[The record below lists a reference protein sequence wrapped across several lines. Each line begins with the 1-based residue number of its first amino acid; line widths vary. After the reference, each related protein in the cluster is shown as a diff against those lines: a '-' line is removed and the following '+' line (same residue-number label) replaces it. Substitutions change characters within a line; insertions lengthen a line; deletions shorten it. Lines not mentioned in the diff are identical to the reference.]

1 MIFSSPNLL
10 SATALKTALY
20 GLYSTWNCKIWLL
33 SKYEC
38 FSCNEGKCQN
48 EAMPY
53 MKQCQMFNFGFPLW
67 FFLALLYW
75 VTPFPFLVQLSAVS
89 VEELCKSG
97 PRIWIW
103 ASFPKC
109 LWSFALLGRNVRW
122 QGWGFFKLLTASSKQ
137 RNHEVVWGWTERL
150 IIRDQEPSRIWIQ
163 SQCLGL
169 GIEVEGVKDISWQ
182 YTWVAEK

>member
-1 MIFSSPNLL
+1 M
-10 SATALKTALY
+10 
-20 GLYSTWNCKIWLL
+20 
-33 SKYEC
+33 
-38 FSCNEGKCQN
+38 
-48 EAMPY
+48 
-53 MKQCQMFNFGFPLW
+53 
-67 FFLALLYW
+67 
-75 VTPFPFLVQLSAVS
+75 S

-109 LWSFALLGRNVRW
+109 LRLFALLGRNVRW
-122 QGWGFFKLLTASSKQ
+122 QGCVFFKQ
-137 RNHEVVWGWTERL
+137 RNHEVVWAWIERL

-182 YTWVAEK
+182 YA